1 MEQII
6 LNKTIEN
13 KEKTFPVMFVYN
25 DITDIA
31 KDILETL
38 NFTKSVELSE
48 KISIA
53 WQIFA
58 GASGYCILP
67 APKWETKA
75 RGYKPIESRNYII
88 GFAYEVAHD
97 IDMWLFYKDG
107 ADAWLKSI
115 HKEYIAIEARDRM
128 LTAFDSAFKKW
139 QKRKQ
144 MSKEDIGKSRRET
157 IDGINKTFRECSNIA
172 HGVFFVDQLE
182 NIHR

>member
-1 MEQII
+1 MRVIDKI
-6 LNKTIEN
+6 
-13 KEKTFPVMFVYN
+13 
-25 DITDIA
+25 
-31 KDILETL
+31 
-38 NFTKSVELSE
+38 E
-48 KISIA
+48 KIGEG
-53 WQIFA
+53 IF
-58 GASGYCILP
+58 GAL
-67 APKWETKA
+67 KWEDWVMMRGHYARALSSFMQA
-75 RGYKPIESRNYII
+75 RGYKPIESRNYIA

-115 HKEYIAIEARDRM
+115 HKEYIAVEARDKM
-128 LTAFDSAFKKW
+128 LTAFDLAFKKW